1 VTAPGVPSIPRVP
14 LLVRSPSSLYME
26 FNNSVGSTNSMDL
39 DAKSALRGASEEEIS
54 EFIQET
60 LRELAL
66 MACFISMPS
75 DRRKRIEEAIAL
87 LEGCAGLYHRRNSA
101 EYAGVQSRFAHCQ
114 GCSVRSVSAS
124 SAGSGLYICACNKVP
139 ILLGHGGEPA

>member
-1 VTAPGVPSIPRVP
+1 
-14 LLVRSPSSLYME
+14 
-26 FNNSVGSTNSMDL
+26 MDL
-39 DAKSALRGASEEEIS
+39 DAKSALRGATEEEVA

-66 MACFISMPS
+66 MACFISMPPE
-75 DRRKRIEEAIAL
+75 RRERIEEAIGL

-101 EYAGVQSRFAHCQ
+101 EYAGAQSRFAHCQ

-124 SAGSGLYICACNKVP
+124 SAGSGLYICGCNKVS
-139 ILLGHGGEPA
+139 ILLGQHGAGTDMSSI